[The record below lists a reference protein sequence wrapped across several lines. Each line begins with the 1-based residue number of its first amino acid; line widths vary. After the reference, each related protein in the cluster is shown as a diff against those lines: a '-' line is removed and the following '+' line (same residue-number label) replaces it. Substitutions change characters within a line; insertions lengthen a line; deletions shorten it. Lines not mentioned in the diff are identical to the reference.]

1 MGHRVHLALS
11 EREDIMLMR
20 RDGKGVCE
28 IARAIGR
35 DKSTVS
41 RERSRNSRERFYR
54 ASTAQR
60 RCSER
65 RLACRRPAI
74 LDGESVLALVGDK
87 FLDEQW
93 SPGQI
98 EGRLALEL
106 GASPVSDTTVYRA
119 IRSGRFDARIGG
131 RKAAKRLLHR
141 GKRRRGPSERRGK
154 IKVPHEI
161 SERPA
166 AADGRSE
173 PGHWEGDTVAGR
185 AGGACLLT
193 LVDRRDGFL
202 VGGKCRRKTA
212 ACVRAK
218 MPKALEGQPLESV
231 TLDRGKEFAAH
242 AQVTEEIG
250 VEFHFALPH
259 HPWQRG
265 TNENANGLLRE
276 YFPKG
281 ESFGR
286 VSEKRVQEVY
296 DKLNRRP
303 RKRLGY
309 RTPYEAHYSK
319 TLHLI

>member
-1 MGHRVHLALS
+1 MGHHVHLTLS
-11 EREDIMLMR
+11 EREDIMMMR

-41 RERSRNSRERFYR
+41 RELKRNSCERFYR
-54 ASTAQR
+54 APTAQR
-60 RCSER
+60 RYSER

-141 GKRRRGPSERRGK
+141 GKRRRGLSERRGK
-154 IKVPHEI
+154 IKVSHEI

-218 MPKALEGQPLESV
+218 MPKALEGQPLKSV
-231 TLDRGKEFAAH
+231 TLDRGKEFSARPGH
-242 AQVTEEIG
+242 EGDRRRV
-250 VEFHFALPH
+250 
-259 HPWQRG
+259 
-265 TNENANGLLRE
+265 LLRAAA
-276 YFPKG
+276 P
-281 ESFGR
+281 SVAAR
-286 VSEKRVQEVY
+286 HQ
-296 DKLNRRP
+296 
-303 RKRLGY
+303 
-309 RTPYEAHYSK
+309 
-319 TLHLI
+319 

>member
-1 MGHRVHLALS
+1 MGHRVHLTLR

-41 RERSRNSRERFYR
+41 RELSRNSCERFYR
-54 ASTAQR
+54 APTAQR
-60 RCSER
+60 RYSER

-74 LDGESVLALVGDK
+74 LDDESVLALVGDK
-87 FLDEQW
+87 FLNEQW
-93 SPGQI
+93 SPEQI

-131 RKAAKRLLHR
+131 RKAAKRLRHR
-141 GKRRRGPSERRGK
+141 GKRRKGPSERRGK
-154 IKVPHEI
+154 IEVPHEI

-173 PGHWEGDTVAGR
+173 PGHWEGDTVAGK

-193 LVDRRDGFL
+193 LVNRRDGFL

-212 ACVRAK
+212 KCVRDK
-218 MPKALEGQPLESV
+218 MPKALKGQPLASV
-231 TLDRGKEFAAH
+231 SSTAARSSRH
-242 AQVTEEIG
+242 AQVTREIG
-250 VEFHFALPH
+250 VEFYFALPH

-276 YFPKG
+276 HFPKG
-281 ESFGR
+281 ESLGR
-286 VSEKRVQEVY
+286 VSEKRVQEAHG
-296 DKLNRRP
+296 KLNRQP

-309 RTPYEAHYSK
+309 RTPYEVHCSK